1 MKWRVLKLDSSYRPI
16 QVISWQDAMGML
28 FMGRAVMVE
37 ARSDVVVRSATE
49 EFQVPAVIA
58 IKRYVNKG
66 RISLRV
72 TRKNLFW
79 RDKVEGCESPVWLA
93 TSDEQG
99 NLMAYSPSKV
109 IRGVL
114 AVLLEK
120 ANELTPQQRS
130 EFDFERY
137 LSRCQLERYL
147 SQSRGNG
154 IKSVIAKLKGI

>member
-1 MKWRVLKLDSSYRPI
+1 
-16 QVISWQDAMGML
+16 
-28 FMGRAVMVE
+28 
-37 ARSDVVVRSATE
+37 
-49 EFQVPAVIA
+49 
-58 IKRYVNKG
+58 
-66 RISLRV
+66 
-72 TRKNLFW
+72 
-79 RDKVEGCESPVWLA
+79 
-93 TSDEQG
+93 
-99 NLMAYSPSKV
+99 LMAYSPSKV